1 MLILPRALPALR
13 FLGNAVTLALLWV
26 APVGLTL
33 IFGW

>member
-1 MLILPRALPALR
+1 MLILPHALTAAR
-13 FLGNAVTLALLWV
+13 FLGNAVTLALLWA